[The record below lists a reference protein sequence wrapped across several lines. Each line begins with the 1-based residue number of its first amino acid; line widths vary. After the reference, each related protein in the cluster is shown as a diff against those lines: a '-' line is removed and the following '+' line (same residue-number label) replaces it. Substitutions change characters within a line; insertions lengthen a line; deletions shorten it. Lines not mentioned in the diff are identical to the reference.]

1 MDVVTLKIA
10 TDRSVPRHTR
20 GHAVYYRDEQGRER
34 PVHPS
39 RIAQDGQTMYLY
51 SAAGRFN
58 FSWNNATGRL
68 WTFPAGTVLFSDGV
82 TPISTS
88 TAQQPDVIIPAGGGV
103 VTLQSAAWAGN
114 FTLNDN
120 NTDSGYLGSLADL
133 PALTYHLDLTNC
145 SLVTGDLSDLPALTF
160 YLILTNCSLV
170 TGSLADLPAVTNYL
184 ILANC
189 NLVTGSLAD
198 LPALTNFLDLYNCSL
213 VTGSLADLPALTNYL
228 NLYNCSLVTGSLAD
242 LPAVTNFLDLS
253 NCSLVTGSL
262 ADLPALTNYL
272 ILANCNLVTGS
283 LADLPALTYHL
294 ILTNCSLVTGAYTAV
309 SGTSVPTT
317 TILTGTG
324 MSATDM
330 DATLIAYAAT
340 TKNGGTFTATGKT
353 RTAASDAAVT
363 TLTSAPRNWTIS
375 GITKV

>member
-58 FSWNNATGRL
+58 FSWDNATGRL
-68 WTFPAGTVLFSDGV
+68 WTFPAGTVLYSGGV

-103 VTLQSAAWAGN
+103 VTLQSAAWNGN
-114 FTLNDN
+114 FTLNN
-120 NTDSGYLGSLADL
+120 NHTGARYL
-133 PALTYHLDLTNC
+133 
-145 SLVTGDLSDLPALTF
+145 
-160 YLILTNCSLV
+160 
-170 TGSLADLPAVTNYL
+170 
-184 ILANC
+184 
-189 NLVTGSLAD
+189 GSLAD
-198 LPALTNFLDLYNCSL
+198 LPALTNFLN
-213 VTGSLADLPALTNYL
+213 LA
-228 NLYNCSLVTGSLAD
+228 G
-242 LPAVTNFLDLS
+242 
-253 NCSLVTGSL
+253 
-262 ADLPALTNYL
+262 
-272 ILANCNLVTGS
+272 
-283 LADLPALTYHL
+283 
-294 ILTNCSLVTGAYTAV
+294 CSLVTGAYTSV
-309 SGTSVPTT
+309 SGASVPTT

-330 DATLIAYAAT
+330 DNTLIAYAAT
-340 TKNGGTFTATGKT
+340 TKNNGTFTATGKT

>member
-58 FSWNNATGRL
+58 FSWDNATGRL
-68 WTFPAGTVLFSDGV
+68 WTFPAGTVLYSGGV

-103 VTLQSAAWAGN
+103 VTLQSAAWNGN
-114 FTLNDN
+114 FTLNN
-120 NTDSGYLGSLADL
+120 NHTGARYLGSLADL
-133 PALTYHLDLTNC
+133 PALTY
-145 SLVTGDLSDLPALTF
+145 
-160 YLILTNCSLV
+160 Y
-170 TGSLADLPAVTNYL
+170 
-184 ILANC
+184 
-189 NLVTGSLAD
+189 
-198 LPALTNFLDLYNCSL
+198 LDLYNCSL
-213 VTGSLADLPALTNYL
+213 VTGSLADLPALTNFL
-228 NLYNCSLVTGSLAD
+228 NLAG
-242 LPAVTNFLDLS
+242 
-253 NCSLVTGSL
+253 
-262 ADLPALTNYL
+262 
-272 ILANCNLVTGS
+272 
-283 LADLPALTYHL
+283 
-294 ILTNCSLVTGAYTAV
+294 CSLVTGAYTSV
-309 SGTSVPTT
+309 SGASVPTT

-330 DATLIAYAAT
+330 DNTLIAYAAT
-340 TKNGGTFTATGKT
+340 TKNNGTFTATGKT